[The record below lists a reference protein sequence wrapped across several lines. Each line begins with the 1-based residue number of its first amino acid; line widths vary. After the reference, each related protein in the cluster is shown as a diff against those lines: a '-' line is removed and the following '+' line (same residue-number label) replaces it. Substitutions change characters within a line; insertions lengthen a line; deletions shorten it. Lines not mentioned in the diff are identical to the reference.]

1 MDDPFF
7 SIVIVVDKVLSKLL
21 NVLLGQLIKQRPFS
35 SECLNDDNRPFV
47 KVRSYPTIDVHGGFE
62 KSPVTGDLPT
72 VKCKSIWFEIDMTA

>member
-7 SIVIVVDKVLSKLL
+7 SIVIVVDKVLSKTSECLTRTA
-21 NVLLGQLIKQRPFS
+21 KQRPFC

-47 KVRSYPTIDVHGGFE
+47 KVRSYPTIDVHGGFV

-72 VKCKSIWFEIDMTA
+72 VKSKSIWFEIDMTA